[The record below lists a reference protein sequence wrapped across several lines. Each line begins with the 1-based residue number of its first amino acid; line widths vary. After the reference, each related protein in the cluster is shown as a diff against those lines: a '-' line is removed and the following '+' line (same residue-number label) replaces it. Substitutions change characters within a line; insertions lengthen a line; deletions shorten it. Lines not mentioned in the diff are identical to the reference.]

1 MAAKTAPKD
10 RSPALIVSPRVGF
23 SLLGVEPDPWQLQV
37 ARIAPRKNTLVLT
50 ARQAGKST
58 TAAVVALRTA
68 LMTGGT
74 VLIASPTERQSTE
87 LALRVRSLA
96 RLAGVPLEAEGR
108 TYLELKG
115 GGRVIA
121 LPENPEGVRGYS
133 AHLVVL
139 DEAAYVAE
147 DLYIAVRPML
157 AMTGGKILALSTPAG
172 TRGWFWREW
181 VSESEDWVRV
191 RVTAYDIGRYDRAF
205 LEAERRALGEMA
217 FAQEYLAEFIG
228 QGGAIDPEV
237 VHAAVRLPGPEDPRP
252 SRVYVAGLDLARLQ
266 DWTALAVLDVTE
278 EPYRLVRMDRWQAT
292 WEETVRR
299 VLQVVGAYG
308 ARLIVDSTGVGDP
321 IYERIRAAWPRTH
334 PYRFTV
340 QSKPPLIQEL
350 RLSLAEERLV
360 LYPHPVLLSELQAL
374 QAKQTSY
381 GVSYEH
387 PPGGHDD
394 TVMAL
399 ALALW
404 GARGA
409 ASSGPPLRVPGRW
422 SGLRGKV

>member
-1 MAAKTAPKD
+1 
-10 RSPALIVSPRVGF
+10 
-23 SLLGVEPDPWQLQV
+23 
-37 ARIAPRKNTLVLT
+37 
-50 ARQAGKST
+50 
-58 TAAVVALRTA
+58 
-68 LMTGGT
+68 MTGGT

-96 RLAGVPLEAEGR
+96 RLAGAPLEAEGR
-108 TYLELKG
+108 TYLELRG

-139 DEAAYVAE
+139 DEAAYVA
-147 DLYIAVRPML
+147 DGLYIAVRPMV
-157 AMTGGKILALSTPAG
+157 AMTRGTILALSTPAG

-181 VSESEDWVRV
+181 TSGGEDWARV
-191 RVTAYDIGRYDRAF
+191 RVTAYDIGRYDPSF

-217 FAQEYLAEFIG
+217 FMQEYLAEFVG
-228 QGGAIDPEV
+228 QGGAIDPEL
-237 VHAAVRLPGPEDPRP
+237 VHVAVRLPGPEEPRP
-252 SRVYVAGLDLARLQ
+252 GRVYVAGLDLARLQ
-266 DWTALAVLDVTE
+266 DWTALAILDTTE
-278 EPYRLVRMDRWQAT
+278 EPYRLVRLERWQSA

-299 VLQVVGAYG
+299 VLQVVAAYG
-308 ARLIVDSTGVGDP
+308 ARVVVDSTGVGDP
-321 IYERIRAAWPRTH
+321 VYERIRMSWLRTH
-334 PYRFTV
+334 PYRFTA

-350 RLSLAEERLV
+350 RLSLAEERLL
-360 LYPHPVLLSELQAL
+360 LYPHPVLLSELQTL
-374 QAKQTSY
+374 QAKQTAY

-409 ASSGPPLRVPGRW
+409 AVPPGVQRLGW
-422 SGLRGKV
+422 

>member
-1 MAAKTAPKD
+1 MAARPAPRD
-10 RSPALIVSPRVGF
+10 RSPALIVSPRAGF
-23 SLLGVEPDPWQLQV
+23 SLLGIDPDPWQLQV
-37 ARIAPRKNTLVLT
+37 AHLAVRRHTLVLT

-58 TAAVVALRTA
+58 TAAVAALRAA

-108 TYLELKG
+108 TYLELRG

-139 DEAAYVAE
+139 DEAAYVSD
-147 DLYIAVRPML
+147 DLYVAVRPMV
-157 AMTGGKILALSTPAG
+157 AMTRGTILALSTPAG

-181 VSESEDWVRV
+181 TSGGEDWARV
-191 RVTAYDIGRYDRAF
+191 RVTAYDIGRYDPAF
-205 LEAERRALGEMA
+205 LEAERRALGEVA
-217 FAQEYLAEFIG
+217 FMQEYLAEFVG
-228 QGGAIDPEV
+228 QGGAIDPEL

-252 SRVYVAGLDLARLQ
+252 ARVYVAGLDLARLQ
-266 DWTALAVLDVTE
+266 DWTALAILDATE
-278 EPYRLVRMDRWQAT
+278 EPYRLVRLERWQSA

-299 VLQVVGAYG
+299 VLQVVAAYG
-308 ARLIVDSTGVGDP
+308 ARVVVDSTGVGDP
-321 IYERIRAAWPRTH
+321 VYERIRVSWPKAH
-334 PYRFTV
+334 PYRFTA

-350 RLSLAEERLV
+350 RLSLAEERLL
-360 LYPHPVLLSELQAL
+360 LYPHPVLLSELQTL
-374 QAKQTSY
+374 QARQTAY

-394 TVMAL
+394 TVTAL

-409 ASSGPPLRVPGRW
+409 VVPP
-422 SGLRGKV
+422 GLKRLGW

>member
-1 MAAKTAPKD
+1 MAARPAPRD

-23 SLLGVEPDPWQLQV
+23 SLMGIDSPDPWQLQV
-37 ARIAPRKNTLVLT
+37 AHLATRRHTLVLT

-58 TAAVVALRTA
+58 TAAVVALRAA
-68 LMTGGT
+68 LMTSGT
-74 VLIASPTERQSTE
+74 VLIAAPTERQSTE
-87 LALRVRSLA
+87 LALRVRALA

-108 TYLELKG
+108 TYLELRG

-133 AHLVVL
+133 AHLVIL
-139 DEAAYVAE
+139 DEAAYVSD

-157 AMTGGKILALSTPAG
+157 AMTGGRILALSTPAG

-181 VSESEDWVRV
+181 VSESDDWARV
-191 RVTAYDIGRYDRAF
+191 RVAAYDIGRYDPAF

-228 QGGAIDPEV
+228 QGGAIDSGLI
-237 VHAAVRLPGPEDPRP
+237 HAAVRLPGPEDPRP
-252 SRVYVAGLDLARLQ
+252 GRVYVAGLDLARLQ

-278 EPYRLVRMDRWQAT
+278 EPYRLVRLERWQST
-292 WEETVRR
+292 WEETVQR
-299 VLQVVGAYG
+299 VLQVVAAYG
-308 ARLIVDSTGVGDP
+308 ARVVVDSTGVGDP
-321 IYERIRAAWPRTH
+321 VYERIRAGWARAH
-334 PYRFTV
+334 PYRFTA

-374 QAKQTSY
+374 QAKQTAY
-381 GVSYEH
+381 GVTYEH

-409 ASSGPPLRVPGRW
+409 AVPPGVQRLGW
-422 SGLRGKV
+422 